1 MKKAII
7 LKNERV
13 LITGANG
20 FIGKHLSHALFEKN
34 FYLIGFVRGS
44 MRQEYLA
51 EQYEIDI
58 LDETAI
64 RDVIYS
70 VRPRVVVHLAANK
83 SRGVDD
89 SSCSEAYKTN
99 LMGSL
104 NLIEA
109 CRGLPTLTKF
119 VFLGSSDEYGELP
132 VPFKE
137 SDNEAPCNAY
147 GASKLAVTELLKSL
161 SRSIQFPSVILRP
174 TVVYGPGQDESM
186 FIPALVKTLIA
197 GKNFDM
203 TLGEQTRDFV
213 YVSDLVEAIIK
224 SFSATNVDGKVINIS
239 SCKPIRID
247 ALAKMTAK
255 LLSESAESLL
265 VFGAKEYRL
274 GEAMNYWADNNLA
287 MHLLGW
293 SPQVSI
299 NDGIKQTIEFFK
311 TKAVEGR

>member
-1 MKKAII
+1 MSLRMK
-7 LKNERV
+7 RV
-13 LITGANG
+13 LITGADG
-20 FIGKHLSHALFEKN
+20 FIGRKLCRALTKESVNIIALSRSVAR
-34 FYLIGFVRGS
+34 IDCVS
-44 MRQEYLA
+44 
-51 EQYEIDI
+51 EQHDV
-58 LDETAI
+58 DI
-64 RDVIYS
+64 RDEVSVVGVI
-70 VRPRVVVHLAANK
+70 RRTQPNIVVHLAANK
-83 SRGVDD
+83 NRGVDYNAY
-89 SSCSEAYKTN
+89 SEAYMTN
-99 LMGSL
+99 LIGSL
-104 NLIEA
+104 NLIKA
-109 CRGLPTLTKF
+109 CRELPRLTKF

-132 VPFKE
+132 APFKE
-137 SDNEAPCNAY
+137 SDEEAPVNAY